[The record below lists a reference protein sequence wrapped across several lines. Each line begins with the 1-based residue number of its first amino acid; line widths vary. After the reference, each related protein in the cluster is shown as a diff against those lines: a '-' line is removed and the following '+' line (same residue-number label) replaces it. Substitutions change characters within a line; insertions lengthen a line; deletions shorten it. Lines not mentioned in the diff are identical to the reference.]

1 MNPREEEIFL
11 ETQVAPPGLLSF
23 LTGGVE
29 AIYYPSLP
37 SRNHGQEA
45 ATGATGPFIIHL
57 SFHLV
62 SKSTS

>member
-29 AIYYPSLP
+29 AIPYPSFPPGITGRRLLQVRLDP
-37 SRNHGQEA
+37 SL
-45 ATGATGPFIIHL
+45 FI
-57 SFHLV
+57 
-62 SKSTS
+62 